1 MKKPKQKP
9 MSVPTKPQLLDL
21 LDGLELSLGNMMRRW
36 ENGIPPET
44 RAEIMTE
51 AYEPVLHMLIRAKRR
66 REGGPPR

>member
-1 MKKPKQKP
+1 MKKPQRNP

-21 LDGLELSLGNMMRRW
+21 LDRLELTLSNMMRRW
-36 ENGIPPET
+36 TNGILPEI

-51 AYEPVLHMLIRAKRR
+51 AYEPVLRMLIRAKRR